1 MRPRR
6 THILLL
12 LLLGGL
18 TVAIAVGYLSGS
30 SGWIVTEPVL
40 VDRTASI
47 SPDYTDTVIP
57 PNIAPL
63 NFVIDQPADRYCVK
77 ISAPNGQ
84 PVISSGREP
93 EIRIPQ
99 DEWKAIL

>member
-18 TVAIAVGYLSGS
+18 IVAATVGHFWRS
-30 SGWIVTEPVL
+30 SGWIVTDPVL
-40 VDRTASI
+40 VDTVATI
-47 SPDYTDTVIP
+47 NPDYTDTVIP

-63 NFVIDQPADRYCVK
+63 NFVIDQQADR
-77 ISAPNGQ
+77 
-84 PVISSGREP
+84 
-93 EIRIPQ
+93 
-99 DEWKAIL
+99 L